1 MCAPVLAVG
10 RDSSKFIALACV
22 NIVISAK
29 AGGAFSPF
37 GDITTLM
44 VWQKGIVPFQSFL
57 LLFVPS
63 FVNSLV
69 PAAIIYFFLPNA
81 MPKSIDEEVALRR
94 GARHIVF
101 FC

>member
-1 MCAPVLAVG
+1 MCAVVLAVG

-22 NIVISAK
+22 NIVISAN

-44 VWQKGIVPFQSFL
+44 IWQKGIVPFQSFL

-63 FVNSLV
+63 LVNSLV
-69 PAAIIYFFLPNA
+69 SAAIMYFFYRMLCQKA
-81 MPKSIDEEVALRR
+81 LMRSLRCGVARV
-94 GARHIVF
+94 A
-101 FC
+101 